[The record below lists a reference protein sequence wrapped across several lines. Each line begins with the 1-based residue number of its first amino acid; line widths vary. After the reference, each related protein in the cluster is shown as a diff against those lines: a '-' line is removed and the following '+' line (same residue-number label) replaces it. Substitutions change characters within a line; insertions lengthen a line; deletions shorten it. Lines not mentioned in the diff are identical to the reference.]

1 MSIRKIGIDAGIVWQ
16 ILNDAKDRSC
26 SYDELKLKS
35 KLSDNALNRAL
46 GWLAREDKLE
56 IDDKSQ
62 IISLPHFSFF

>member
-1 MSIRKIGIDAGIVWQ
+1 MSIRKIGIDAGIVWKT
-16 ILNDAKDRSC
+16 LNAAKDRSC
-26 SYDELKLKS
+26 SYDELKSKS

-62 IISLPHFSFF
+62 IISLPHCPFF